1 MRVLGAVIAGGQSR
15 RMEGR
20 EKAFIPLAG
29 VPLIER
35 VISRIAPQV
44 EDVIVNANGETSRFA
59 ALNRLVIADVLVLK
73 TPLSGLH
80 AVLQHGQAQGFDAV
94 LTVPSDTPFLPL
106 NLVSRLV
113 EVGSATG
120 AAIASSG
127 GQLHHLTGLWSSAM
141 AEKLEDLIL
150 RNRLRRMMDL
160 GDIFEI
166 AVADWQ
172 MHPHDPFLN
181 INTPDDLATAEAML
195 V

>member
-1 MRVLGAVIAGGQSR
+1 MGAVVAGGQSR

-20 EKAFIPLAG
+20 EKAFVPLAG

-44 EDVIVNANGETSRFA
+44 EDVVVNANGETSRFA
-59 ALNRLVIADVLVLK
+59 ALNRQVIADVVALT

-80 AVLQHGQAQGFDAV
+80 AVLQYGQAQGFDAV

-113 EVGSATG
+113 EAGSATG

-150 RNRLRRMMDL
+150 RNKLRRMMDL

-172 MHPHDPFLN
+172 MQPHDPFLN
-181 INTPDDLATAEAML
+181 INTPDDLAAAEVML

>member
-1 MRVLGAVIAGGQSR
+1 MGAVVAGGQSR

-20 EKAFIPLAG
+20 EKAFVPLAG

-44 EDVIVNANGETSRFA
+44 EDVVVNANGETSRFA
-59 ALNRLVIADVLVLK
+59 ALNRLVIADVVALT

-80 AVLQHGQAQGFDAV
+80 AVLQFGQAQGFDAV

-113 EVGSATG
+113 EAGSATG

-150 RNRLRRMMDL
+150 RNKLRRMMDL

-172 MHPHDPFLN
+172 MQPHDPFLN
-181 INTPDDLATAEAML
+181 INTPDDLAAAEVML